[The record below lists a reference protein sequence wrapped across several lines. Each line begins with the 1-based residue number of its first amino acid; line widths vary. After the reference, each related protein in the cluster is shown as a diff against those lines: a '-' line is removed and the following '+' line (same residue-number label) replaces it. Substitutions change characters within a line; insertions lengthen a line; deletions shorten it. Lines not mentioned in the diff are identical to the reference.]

1 MQFQTFHGNSD
12 RSQRGEFAQIYFVQR
27 GEKRFS
33 LASIAEGQY
42 AGNDECWYKGVPE
55 NPDAVPNV
63 PWE

>member
-1 MQFQTFHGNSD
+1 
-12 RSQRGEFAQIYFVQR
+12 VQR